1 MDSMELSARLHIPTC
16 VGHIVD
22 APLLLGE
29 FAFRFAS
36 LRIEFRLRIIQF
48 RLAVRELLFAF
59 FQLPLAFFELLLA
72 AGQLGGLRF
81 KLRRLGFEG
90 CGIRFEFRG
99 FGIELC
105 LSCSRF
111 LFLGGQL
118 RVLLVQGG
126 LCGGNGFV

>member
-1 MDSMELSARLHIPTC
+1 M
-16 VGHIVD
+16 
-22 APLLLGE
+22 LLGE

-36 LRIEFRLRIIQF
+36 HRIEFRLRIIQF

-126 LCGGNGFV
+126 LCGGPGFV

>member
-1 MDSMELSARLHIPTC
+1 MSTATSRNTIGNARPMDSMELTSDLSELNPSIEARVCTYQRALA
-16 VGHIVD
+16 HIVD

-72 AGQLGGLRF
+72 AGQLSGLRF

-90 CGIRFEFRG
+90 CGI
-99 FGIELC
+99 
-105 LSCSRF
+105 
-111 LFLGGQL
+111 QL
-118 RVLLVQGG
+118 RVPRIWY
-126 LCGGNGFV
+126 

>member
-1 MDSMELSARLHIPTC
+1 M
-16 VGHIVD
+16 
-22 APLLLGE
+22 LLGE

-72 AGQLGGLRF
+72 AGQLG
-81 KLRRLGFEG
+81 RLGFEG